1 MPEVTNRNGVDQS
14 LQPSI
19 AEAVTL
25 GGGDITFDQPRTL
38 YIGVTGDLDVTLWGT
53 DGTNGGRVTY
63 ENYPVGDFP
72 RLVKT
77 IHDATTTA
85 SSIVSEY

>member
-1 MPEVTNRNGVDQS
+1 MNVVVNREGVNNS
-14 LQPSI
+14 LQPS
-19 AEAVTL
+19 VTATRTA
-25 GGGDITFDQPRTL
+25 GSDTTFNQPRTL
-38 YIGVTGDLDVTLWGT
+38 YVGVTGDLDVTLWGT
-53 DGTNGGRVTY
+53 DGTNGGRAVY
-63 ENYPVGDFP
+63 ANYPVGDFP